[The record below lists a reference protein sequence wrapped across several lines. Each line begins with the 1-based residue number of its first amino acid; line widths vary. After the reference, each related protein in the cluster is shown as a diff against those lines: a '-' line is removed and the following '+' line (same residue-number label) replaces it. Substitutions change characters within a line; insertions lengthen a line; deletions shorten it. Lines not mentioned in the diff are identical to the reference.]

1 MAQGAE
7 ETEVVDNKIGKRVF
21 YVCLA
26 FFWWICYFLMIGSVP
41 PGLHG

>member
-1 MAQGAE
+1 MAKDAVEAE
-7 ETEVVDNKIGKRVF
+7 EVDNKTGKKVF

-26 FFWWICYFLMIGSVP
+26 FFVWICYFLLIGSVP